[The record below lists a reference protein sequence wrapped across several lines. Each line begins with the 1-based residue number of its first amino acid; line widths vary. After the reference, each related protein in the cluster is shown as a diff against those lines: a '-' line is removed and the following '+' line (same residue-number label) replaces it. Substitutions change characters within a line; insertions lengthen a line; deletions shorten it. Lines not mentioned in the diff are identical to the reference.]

1 MDLTAN
7 ARVTSGRIEIL
18 VLDQGA
24 GVRNAGKLSAT
35 ASDFILNTS
44 GDIAQ
49 TGGQIQAA
57 DRVRIQGASF
67 SQTEGSLVSAGS
79 NVRIDAAGDINNAG
93 GTIRGGARNYN
104 DTETPYAVMLNAGGA
119 IDHRSAVGGAL
130 AVIFGGNDDV
140 GLFATGDI
148 NSVNARIVSNGR
160 LTLHA
165 DGDVRNQSLG
175 VAGAGRAESN
185 NSGLLTRS
193 DGYSVQLGSL
203 VDPAHQGYWVSDGD
217 LVVKGRNVSNVGANV
232 FSNNGSVRVT
242 AAQAIDNEALL
253 TGGFDYRRSCF
264 LFLCRRNASTT
275 EAIAGGQ
282 ISGASG
288 ITLTAGQSILN
299 DGGSV
304 LGIGD
309 IILYAPRITARA
321 KSVHQLISRAEGVK
335 AAFGDTW
342 AGIMRWTRAAASR
355 RSKAKSFCAVRRAR
369 SAASSQAH
377 KVSRGVL
384 KSCKF
389 RSATPSRWKAIWV
402 FSRGSASHQPMAE
415 PRGRGNAVPDFGRGL
430 GTGARDRS
438 AAGRSGPCRPPVPR
452 TVRA

>member
-342 AGIMRWTRAAASR
+342 AGIYALDQGGGFTSQQGKVVLRGAARQERGFFAG
-355 RSKAKSFCAVRRAR
+355 
-369 SAASSQAH
+369 SQ
-377 KVSRGVL
+377 GVEGRIEVMQIPQRDSVTL
-384 KSCKF
+384 ESHLG
-389 RSATPSRWKAIWV
+389 I
-402 FSRGSASHQPMAE
+402 FSW
-415 PRGRGNAVPDFGRGL
+415 
-430 GTGARDRS
+430 
-438 AAGRSGPCRPPVPR
+438 
-452 TVRA
+452 